1 MIKHDRSFS
10 NIQTYQWTAMALS
23 AIRSTMEEIGFNEIV
38 PAILSS
44 ELEPGAFHS
53 YAVVGDRLRPDV
65 QKITSSDIERQV
77 AVTGKEA
84 YYLPVSHNFEKQQAA
99 EYLDKVY
106 CLVPCLRLLQER
118 EAQSRKH
125 LNTFFQ
131 VEVELKTESMEEVF
145 ENAEKL
151 LTGVATRLIEK
162 VGLLDGLH
170 MSDAKKHLKAMI
182 AGNYPRITFEQALK
196 IIDADPNRQTDLSF
210 EEDQMLSQK
219 FDRPFWIYNY
229 PKSVRDAVY
238 HENSEGNY
246 DTYDLMLPFGYGEIS
261 TGGIRPKTGEAIL
274 AQSVSYLGEPEET
287 LTYGHAE
294 WKRTRQIQ
302 TAGFGIGLERLLR
315 FISGSQ
321 TVLDFVQPHD
331 HGPNRKI
338 LNQVKIHNYV

>member
-1 MIKHDRSFS
+1 
-10 NIQTYQWTAMALS
+10 
-23 AIRSTMEEIGFNEIV
+23 MENIGFNEIV

-53 YAVVGDRLRPDV
+53 YAVIGDRSRPDV
-65 QKITSSDIERQV
+65 KKNISSNIEHQV
-77 AVTGKEA
+77 TVTGKEA
-84 YYLPVSHNFEKQQAA
+84 YHLPVSHNFEKQQAT

-106 CLVPCLRLLQER
+106 CLTPCVRLLQEG

-131 VEVELKTESMEEVF
+131 VEVEWRTESMEEVF
-145 ENAEKL
+145 DTAEKI
-151 LTGVATRLIEK
+151 LTGIATRLIKK
-162 VGLLDGLH
+162 VEQSPAL
-170 MSDAKKHLKAMI
+170 SINEAEKHLKAMI
-182 AGNYPRITFEQALK
+182 SGNYPRITFAEALK
-196 IIDADPNRQTDLSF
+196 MVNADPDRETDLSF

-238 HENSEGNY
+238 HENAEGKY

-274 AQSVSYLGEPEET
+274 SQSVRNLGEPEET
-287 LTYGHAE
+287 LTHGHAE
-294 WKRTRQIQ
+294 WKRTHQIQ

-315 FISGSQ
+315 FISGSR
-321 TVLDFVQPHD
+321 TILDFVQPHD

-338 LNQVKIHNYV
+338 FSIN

>member
-1 MIKHDRSFS
+1 MTEQRRFS
-10 NIQTYQWTAMALS
+10 NNQTYQWTTMTLS

-53 YAVVGDRLRPDV
+53 YAVIGDRLRPQV
-65 QKITSSDIERQV
+65 KKNITSDIEGQV
-77 AVTGKEA
+77 SVTGKEA
-84 YYLPVSHNFEKQQAA
+84 YHLPVSHNFEKQQAT

-106 CLVPCLRLLQER
+106 CLAPCVRLLQAG

-131 VEVELKTESMEEVF
+131 VEVEWKTESMEEVF
-145 ENAEKL
+145 NIAEKL
-151 LTGVATRLIEK
+151 LTGIATRLVQKTGELADLNTK
-162 VGLLDGLH
+162 E
-170 MSDAKKHLKAMI
+170 AEKHLRAIMH
-182 AGNYPRITFEQALK
+182 GNYPRITFAEALK
-196 IIDADPNRQTDLSF
+196 MVNADSDRQTDLSF
-210 EEDQMLSQK
+210 EEDLMLSQK
-219 FDRPFWIYNY
+219 FDCPFWIYNY

-238 HENSEGNY
+238 HENAEGKY

-274 AQSVSYLGEPEET
+274 AQSVNNLGESQET
-287 LTYGHAE
+287 LTHGHAE
-294 WKRTRQIQ
+294 WKRTHQIQ

-315 FISGSQ
+315 FISGSR

-338 LNQVKIHNYV
+338 VGAN